1 MSASGSDAIS
11 INASMAWAIG
21 RDAGA
26 SPPFPP
32 SVALHIVKIACERPD
47 TLGRS
52 LSQWDCAEIARE
64 LAREGVVSSI
74 SPESVRQ
81 VLLSH
86 RLKPWRHQMWLSSKV
101 PRDAA
106 FAATV
111 RQLSDLYTRRLHK
124 DEMVL
129 CVDEHTNLQPRPR
142 TAATRPTQPDRPTR
156 VEHEYRRDGAL
167 NLFAAFDTR
176 TGKVYARTAG
186 RKRQVEFIAFLEHL
200 DREIPRSFRRVYLV
214 MDNYATHTGK
224 LVRRWLAKHPRF
236 RFFHPPVHC
245 SWMNQVEQWFGILK
259 RKRLRVIDFASKE
272 DLSER
277 LMAFVNEWNERAH
290 PFKWTGE
297 SFSKVLAKC
306 EASSSP
312 ASVA

>member
-1 MSASGSDAIS
+1 
-11 INASMAWAIG
+11 MAWAIG
-21 RDAGA
+21 RDAGV

-52 LSQWDCAEIARE
+52 LSRWDRAEIARE
-64 LAREGVVSSI
+64 LARDGVVSSI
-74 SPESVRQ
+74 SPESVRR
-81 VLLSH
+81 VLLGH
-86 RLKPWRHQMWLSSKV
+86 RLKPWRHRMWLSPKA

-111 RQLSDLYTRRLHK
+111 RQLSDLYTRRLRK

-129 CVDEHTNLQPRPR
+129 CVDEHTNLRPRPR
-142 TAATRPTQPDRPTR
+142 PAATRPTQPDRPTR

-167 NLFAAFDTR
+167 NLLAAFDTR

-200 DREIPRSFRRVYLV
+200 DREIPRSIRRVHLV
-214 MDNYATHTGK
+214 MDNYSTHTGK
-224 LVRRWLAKHPRF
+224 LVKKWLVGQPRF

-259 RKRLRVIDFASKE
+259 RKRPRIIDFASKE
-272 DLSER
+272 HLPER
-277 LMAFVNEWNERAH
+277 LMAFVSEWNERAH
-290 PFKWTGE
+290 PFKWNEG
-297 SFSKVLAKC
+297 SFSKVLAKR
-306 EASSSP
+306 EASSP
-312 ASVA
+312 ALAA